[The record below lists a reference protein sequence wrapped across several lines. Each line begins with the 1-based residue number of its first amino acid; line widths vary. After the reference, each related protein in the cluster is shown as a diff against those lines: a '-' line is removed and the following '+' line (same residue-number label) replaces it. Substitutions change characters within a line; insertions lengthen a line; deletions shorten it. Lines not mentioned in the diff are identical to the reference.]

1 MLSVA
6 SSVSASP
13 GPGAQQV
20 ERVALVLSVASIML
34 TSPAVERVALVLS
47 VASIVLTSSTAGRV
61 DR

>member
-1 MLSVA
+1 M
-6 SSVSASP
+6 
-13 GPGAQQV
+13 
-20 ERVALVLSVASIML
+20 ALVLSVASIML